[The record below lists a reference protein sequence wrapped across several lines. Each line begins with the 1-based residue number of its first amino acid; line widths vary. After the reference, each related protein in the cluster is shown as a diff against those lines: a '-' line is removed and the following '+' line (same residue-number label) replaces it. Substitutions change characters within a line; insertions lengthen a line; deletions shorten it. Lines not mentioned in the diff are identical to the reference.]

1 MALLDLLKNSLP
13 GKSRTILHHMS
24 DFEWMHNGRKPVWNY
39 VPCWNLPHEGVREI
53 NGQKNSVSQRSASVE
68 KNNGLKDSVGQATA
82 SDERINGQKDSGSH
96 GTWYH
101 L

>member
-53 NGQKNSVSQRSASVE
+53 NGQKNSVSQRSASDE
-68 KNNGLKDSVGQATA
+68 RINGLKDSVGHATA
-82 SDERINGQKDSGSH
+82 SDE
-96 GTWYH
+96 
-101 L
+101 